1 MCALEIFAF
10 FTLCPALSLLPF
22 PSSPPS
28 SSFCSQRFVLIG
40 FIGVVVLNLVVSKG
54 GGEAGRE
61 KEGGRE
67 EDMQRQIG
75 RRGKEGGLEGGVT

>member
-1 MCALEIFAF
+1 M
-10 FTLCPALSLLPF
+10 
-22 PSSPPS
+22 
-28 SSFCSQRFVLIG
+28 
-40 FIGVVVLNLVVSKG
+40 LNLVVSKG